1 MGNSR
6 RNVDRCAQSGG
17 VQERAADYCKPT
29 LEWIYDIPCT
39 QEVQDAHL
47 KRIRAQIGTQYNTLD
62 ILGILFRNR
71 KLTSPGRV
79 ICSQFVSAEAL
90 ILWWDRYL
98 NLLHGWEFLVTPEA
112 SHLSPILIGHRR
124 K

>member
-1 MGNSR
+1 M
-6 RNVDRCAQSGG
+6 DRCAQSGG